1 MIKINNIGILLVALI
16 NTANANAA
24 SSDEIQVYDD
34 SINQPGE
41 LNVDN
46 HINYVPEGIKEKA
59 RYQEVPAHH
68 NFRFTPEFA
77 YGLTKNWEAGFYI
90 PTIRSGNGDWYIE
103 GAKVRLKYIADHA
116 EHGFY
121 WGINQEL
128 AKTTYRTDDVP
139 WNYELRCILGY
150 KIGSWNLVTNPIF
163 GFALSGHSHTPKF
176 TPDFR
181 VVNQISEKV
190 ALGIEQY
197 MDLGPINQLRSHV
210 QETYLTI
217 DTVIL
222 KNAVQFGIGH
232 GWTKES
238 NDTTVKVIYNIP
250 L

>member
-1 MIKINNIGILLVALI
+1 MIKINNIGILLAVLI

>member
-16 NTANANAA
+16 NTANSYAA

-90 PTIRSGNGDWYIE
+90 PTIRFGNGDWYIE

>member
-1 MIKINNIGILLVALI
+1 MIKNNNIGILLVVLI
-16 NTANANAA
+16 NTTNAWAT

-34 SINQPGE
+34 SINKPGE

-46 HINYVPEGIKEKA
+46 HINYVPQGIKEKT
-59 RYQEVPAHH
+59 RDQEIPAHH

-103 GAKVRLKYIADHA
+103 GAKVRLKYIADHT

-128 AKTTYRTDDVP
+128 AKTTYRTDYVP
-139 WNYELRCILGY
+139 WNYELRPILGC
-150 KIGSWNLVTNPIF
+150 KIGSWNLYTNPIL
-163 GFALSGHSHTPKF
+163 GFALSGQSHTPKF

-181 VVNQISEKV
+181 VVNQVSEKV

-197 MDLGPINQLRSHV
+197 MDFGPINQLRSHV

-217 DTVIL
+217 DTEL
-222 KNAVQFGIGH
+222 MKNAVQFGIGH
-232 GWTKES
+232 GWTRES
-238 NDTTVKVIYNIP
+238 NDTTVKAIYNIP

>member
-1 MIKINNIGILLVALI
+1 MIKINNIGILLAVLI

-34 SINQPGE
+34 SINQPSE